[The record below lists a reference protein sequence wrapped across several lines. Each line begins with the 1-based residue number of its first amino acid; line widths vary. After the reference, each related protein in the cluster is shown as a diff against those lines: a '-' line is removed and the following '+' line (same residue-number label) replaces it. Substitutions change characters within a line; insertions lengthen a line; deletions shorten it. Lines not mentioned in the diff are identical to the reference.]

1 MSRLGK
7 SPLSYKPVLVMVPCL
22 IILQVEQLC
31 EQAGEESIILTASLS
46 DGSLSHYLAG

>member
-7 SPLSYKPVLVMVPCL
+7 SPLFLQPVLVIVPCL

-31 EQAGEESIILTASLS
+31 EQAGEESIIPTASLS
-46 DGSLSHYLAG
+46 YGSLSHYLAG